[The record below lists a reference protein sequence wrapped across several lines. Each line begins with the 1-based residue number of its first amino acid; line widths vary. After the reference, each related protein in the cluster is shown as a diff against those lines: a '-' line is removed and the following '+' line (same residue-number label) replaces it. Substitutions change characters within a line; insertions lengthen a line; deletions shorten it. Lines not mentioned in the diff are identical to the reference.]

1 LPAATDRGSGLAG
14 RYATALFELA
24 REQDAL
30 DDVARDL
37 DALAGLI
44 AESED
49 FRRLVRS
56 PVISRDDQGRA
67 LAAIAAH
74 AGLNTLTGRF
84 LGLLAH
90 KRRLFTLEGV
100 AATFRRLLA
109 QHRGEVAAE
118 VASAVPLTGGQLKK
132 VEEAVAGH
140 LGRRVTLSARVDP
153 RLLGGLV
160 VRVGSRMIDAS
171 LRTQLQHLELAMR
184 GAG

>member
-1 LPAATDRGSGLAG
+1 MPAATDTGSGLAG

-44 AESED
+44 AESPD

-67 LAAIAAH
+67 IAAIAEHVGLH
-74 AGLNTLTGRF
+74 ALTGRF

-90 KRRLFTLEGV
+90 KRRLFTLDGV
-100 AATFRRLLA
+100 SRTFRHLLA
-109 QHRGEVAAE
+109 LHRGEVAAE
-118 VASAVPLTGGQLKK
+118 VASAVALTEEQQKK
-132 VEEAVAGH
+132 VGAAVAAHVGKQ
-140 LGRRVTLSARVDP
+140 VTLAARVDP
-153 RLLGGLV
+153 ALLGGLV

-171 LRTQLQHLELAMR
+171 LRTKLQHLELAMR